1 MKTSSLFNEDF
12 NEHLSAVSPNAKNW
26 LEGETNNAVDVE
38 AAAKAAG
45 LLIHKASFKELSK
58 SDLRFERRQDDG
70 SYLDHDVLFINTD
83 FNENHQRWEIA
94 HMIGRLMVQQSC
106 QEPDESEAVVTEFNE
121 LGQEQSL
128 PQPVYDFFVGHRF
141 SPMSEDALANMVIA
155 LDNTQIPEIKDWWHQ
170 SNSEA
175 RLANAYF
182 HGFVSEAESERLVL
196 FD

>member
-58 SDLRFERRQDDG
+58 SDLRFGRRQDDG
-70 SYLDHDVLFINTD
+70 AYLDHDVLFINTD
-83 FNENHQRWEIA
+83 FDKNHQRWEIA
-94 HMIGRLMVQQSC
+94 HVIGHLMVQQNR
-106 QEPDESEAVVTEFNE
+106 QEHDESKTVIPQLNE
-121 LGQEQSL
+121 LGQKQPL

-141 SPMSEDALANMVIA
+141 APMREDALANMSQA
-155 LDNTQIPEIKDWWHQ
+155 LDHTQIPEVKDWWRQ
-170 SNSEA
+170 PNSEA
-175 RLANAYF
+175 RLANAYLY
-182 HGFVSEAESERLVL
+182 GFIPES
-196 FD
+196 